1 MDKESPYL
9 VVFLGEGPRDGVDG
23 PVEVVHAQLV
33 LGKEFGEGIL
43 GLLNEVS
50 LHLDDLFI
58 AL

>member
-1 MDKESPYL
+1 MDNENPYL

-23 PVEVVHAQLV
+23 PIEVVHTQLV

-43 GLLNEVS
+43 GLSNEVS